1 MVHFQVPADR
11 RSEDRLAVFVIS
23 AYTSMTGLT
32 ERLTLA
38 VAYTTKRADETALHI
53 NSRRNSTIRLRRL
66 GQRSRG
72 TALSEGIFSKSH
84 ARRSY
89 RVVRFAGRAS
99 T

>member
-1 MVHFQVPADR
+1 MVHLQVPADR

-53 NSRRNSTIRLRRL
+53 NSRRNSTMRLRRL
-66 GQRSRG
+66 GQESHG
-72 TALSEGIFSKSH
+72 TASSEGIFSKSH